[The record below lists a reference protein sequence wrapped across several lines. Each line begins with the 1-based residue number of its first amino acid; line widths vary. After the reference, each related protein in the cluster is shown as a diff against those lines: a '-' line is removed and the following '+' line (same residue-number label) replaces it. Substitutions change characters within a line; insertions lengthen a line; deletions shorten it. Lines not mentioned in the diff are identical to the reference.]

1 MKYLTKKNYEKEL
14 KNQNHKL
21 RYTSKLEIEK
31 YYNQKNYK
39 KELKEESYLNNKL
52 SNYRFKVQ
60 NKKRFDIL
68 TKENSYNK
76 YKNKVKF
83 NEKND
88 PWEIIQQNETISK
101 KIFINLLMI
110 MSIQKKEFEFKL
122 EREKMLKNLIIIE
135 YEESFKRKA
144 HKIKIRPFTNEV
156 TKSKYIDKKD

>member
-68 TKENSYNK
+68 TKENTYNK
-76 YKNKVKF
+76 YKNKVKY
-83 NEKND
+83 NGKNN
-88 PWEIIQQNETISK
+88 PWEIIQQNSGENEIISK
-101 KIFINLLMI
+101 KDIYQSPYDNVDT
-110 MSIQKKEFEFKL
+110 
-122 EREKMLKNLIIIE
+122 EKRI
-135 YEESFKRKA
+135 
-144 HKIKIRPFTNEV
+144 
-156 TKSKYIDKKD
+156 